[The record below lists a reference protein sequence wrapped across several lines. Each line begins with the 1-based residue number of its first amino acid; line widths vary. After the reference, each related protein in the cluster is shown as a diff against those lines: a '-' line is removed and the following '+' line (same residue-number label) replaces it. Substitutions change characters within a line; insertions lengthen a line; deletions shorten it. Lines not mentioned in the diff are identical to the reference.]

1 MSYDLETALTNIQTM
16 VQTIAADIKAAPVG
30 PPEAINQYPFSLV
43 YIKEF
48 ETLGGTYGWDECI
61 DTIVIEIHLTRQ
73 NLPTAYK
80 AALPYRIQIHE
91 KLIADPSIGAAVDT
105 FTDLRGTFGYME
117 YAGVGSIGWQIELDV
132 KGKITI

>member
-1 MSYDLETALTNIQTM
+1 MTYDLETALTNIQTM
-16 VQTIAADIKAAPVG
+16 VKTIAAEIKAAPVG
-30 PPEAINQYPFSLV
+30 PPEGIHQYPFSLV

-48 ETLGGTYGWDECI
+48 ETLGGSKGWDEVI

-91 KLIADPSIGAAVDT
+91 KLIADPTLGASVDT
-105 FTDLRGTFGYME
+105 FTDFRGTFGYME
-117 YAGVGSIGWQIELDV
+117 YAGVGSIGWQMELDV
-132 KGKITI
+132 KGKVTI